1 MADTAKSPVLHYWS
15 LSVEEQFYVVWPLCC
30 SSSPA
35 APLAQRAWSV
45 VLRRIAL
52 ALGVVVAGSLVM
64 SWHQSASGSPFAYFG
79 LHTRA
84 WELGN
89 GAALALGRPALR
101 LLTRAARALA
111 VGGLVAIVAS
121 ALLMDEATPFP
132 GTAALIPVLGTA
144 MLVAAGARLPDEGI
158 SRALSNPVARY
169 IGRVSYAWYL
179 WHWPVLVIANSR
191 FGEAS
196 TGVSA
201 DGEAAAGHAGWP
213 VVLAAVA
220 LSFAL
225 AVASHYLVEQ
235 PMRQA
240 RPSRRRGGGR
250 SSGCPR
256 RSLAHRRGR
265 ALSGRGRGQDAG
277 AQARQDTPQILE
289 KCNNNPQTVS
299 APPAEECRLGPAK
312 GKRTI
317 ALIGDSPSTG
327 SPPCSG
333 SPRSAAGPC
342 TSS

>member
-1 MADTAKSPVLHYWS
+1 M
-15 LSVEEQFYVVWPLCC
+15 
-30 SSSPA
+30 
-35 APLAQRAWSV
+35 
-45 VLRRIAL
+45 
-52 ALGVVVAGSLVM
+52 
-64 SWHQSASGSPFAYFG
+64 
-79 LHTRA
+79 
-84 WELGN
+84 
-89 GAALALGRPALR
+89 
-101 LLTRAARALA
+101 
-111 VGGLVAIVAS
+111 GGLVAIVAS

-132 GTAALIPVLGTA
+132 ARLRSFRCSAPP

-201 DGEAAAGHAGWP
+201 DGETAAGHAGWP

-240 RPSRRRGGGR
+240 RLPPGVAAAVAAVR
-250 SSGCPR
+250 GCPR

-265 ALSGRGRGQDAG
+265 ALSGRGRGAG
-277 AQARQDTPQILE
+277 RRRPRASGHPADPREVQQQPADGERAARRGVPPRAREGQADHR
-289 KCNNNPQTVS
+289 
-299 APPAEECRLGPAK
+299 
-312 GKRTI
+312 
-317 ALIGDSPSTG
+317 LIGDSHSQHWQPAMQRLAEERGWTG
-327 SPPCSG
+327 
-333 SPRSAAGPC
+333 